1 MIFVTATLGNEYRQE
16 EGHGWRVGVDGGS
29 VPFPTFV
36 LCQDNEDEEG
46 W

>member
-29 VPFPTFV
+29 IPFAKTMRMKRV
-36 LCQDNEDEEG
+36 G
-46 W
+46 RR